1 MSRLNSHVTSA
12 DNSPPV
18 TAARPKAEPRLRS
31 RFAVPMLLNGVP
43 GIIVAPAGRARYE
56 NFDGK
61 IFRSPDD
68 RSVAWDGI
76 DPNLC
81 LEKTGHRSDEIRS
94 YRQNGFLDPA
104 ICPVLFLCPV
114 AAAFRWPTVTT
125 HQFFHSEIIS
135 WTGVL
140 FCLAGLLLFL
150 WSLISFRQSFRVGI
164 DADHPDRLIT
174 DGVFAFSRNPIYVAF
189 ATILIGEFLIFPNWI
204 TLIYLGAATW
214 LFHRQVLREEEYL
227 AGHYGQAYA
236 EYCRR
241 VRRYV

>member
-1 MSRLNSHVTSA
+1 MSRSNSHVTSA

-18 TAARPKAEPRLRS
+18 
-31 RFAVPMLLNGVP
+31 LNGVP

-94 YRQNGFLDPA
+94 YRQDGFLDPA

-114 AAAFRWPTVTT
+114 RRGIP
-125 HQFFHSEIIS
+125 
-135 WTGVL
+135 
-140 FCLAGLLLFL
+140 LADCD
-150 WSLISFRQSFRVGI
+150 
-164 DADHPDRLIT
+164 DAP
-174 DGVFAFSRNPIYVAF
+174 VFPF
-189 ATILIGEFLIFPNWI
+189 
-204 TLIYLGAATW
+204 
-214 LFHRQVLREEEYL
+214 
-227 AGHYGQAYA
+227 
-236 EYCRR
+236 
-241 VRRYV
+241 

>member
-1 MSRLNSHVTSA
+1 MSRSNSYVTSA

-31 RFAVPMLLNGVP
+31 RFAAPMFLNGVP

-114 AAAFRWPTVTT
+114 RRGIPLADCDDAPVFPFRDNLVDRSVVLPGGAVAVLVEPDFLSAELSSRQRAATGW
-125 HQFFHSEIIS
+125 HSIFLEPPPRAQRAAS
-135 WTGVL
+135 VPCRRLRELAWTL
-140 FCLAGLLLFL
+140 C
-150 WSLISFRQSFRVGI
+150 RVG
-164 DADHPDRLIT
+164 PGL
-174 DGVFAFSRNPIYVAF
+174 
-189 ATILIGEFLIFPNWI
+189 GEQMF
-204 TLIYLGAATW
+204 
-214 LFHRQVLREEEYL
+214 
-227 AGHYGQAYA
+227 
-236 EYCRR
+236 
-241 VRRYV
+241 